1 MDKDTYASSIF
12 KTKLGW
18 VGVAVS
24 QLGVV
29 ATSLPEPD
37 YESAAD
43 TVSKISA
50 NPTSNGNPLL
60 HEIED
65 LIIRYCAGENVHMEH
80 IPVDHGKVSE
90 FTVRARQACRSIPR
104 GQTRSYRWLAQQ
116 ASDSNGAA
124 RAAGR
129 VMATNPVP
137 IIIPCHRVIGSDG
150 KLHGFGGSIGLPLKA
165 QLLEMENRN
174 H

>member
-1 MDKDTYASSIF
+1 MGRDTYASSIF
-12 KTKLGW
+12 KTELGW
-18 VGVAVS
+18 MSVAVS
-24 QLGVV
+24 QHGVV

-43 TVSKISA
+43 AVSNLSA
-50 NPTSNGNPLL
+50 KPTSNGSPLL
-60 HEIED
+60 HEVED
-65 LIIRYCAGENVHMEH
+65 LMIRYCAGENVSMIH
-80 IPVDHGKVSE
+80 IPVDHGKASE
-90 FTVRARQACRSIPR
+90 FTMRAREACRSIPR
-104 GQTRSYRWLAQQ
+104 GQTRSYRWLAEQ
-116 ASDSNGAA
+116 ASNSNGAA

-129 VMATNPVP
+129 VMATNPLP

-165 QLLEMENRN
+165 HLLEMESHN

>member
-1 MDKDTYASSIF
+1 MDKDTHASSIF

-18 VGVAVS
+18 VGAAVS
-24 QLGVV
+24 QHGVV

-43 TVSKISA
+43 AVSKISA
-50 NPTSNGNPLL
+50 KPTSNGNPLL
-60 HEIED
+60 HEVEN
-65 LIIRYCAGENVHMEH
+65 LIIRYCAGENVHMEY
-80 IPVDHGKVSE
+80 IPVDHGKASE
-90 FTVRARQACRSIPR
+90 FTIRARQACRSIPR